1 MNRSQEPDIPTHSLP
16 RPLTAFS
23 ISSTREPSLQAS
35 HPVPEQEAA
44 QGALSSAEPL
54 DEKARPAGE
63 ESEAFQTDEPSDNTR
78 KTFQNVVFV
87 PRAVTEMRKAREA
100 LARLPASSRLF
111 LDVFAGFHAPVT
123 TAVAALGLDHFQPFD
138 LDADSGFDILH
149 DPAFEL
155 LLQICWSGIVGSAR
169 PARSTAG

>member
-1 MNRSQEPDIPTHSLP
+1 MDRSQEPDIPTHSLP

-63 ESEAFQTDEPSDNTR
+63 ESEALQTDEPSDNTR

-111 LDVFAGFHAPVT
+111 LDVFAGFHAP
-123 TAVAALGLDHFQPFD
+123 AVAALGLDHFQPFD

-155 LLQICWSGIVGSAR
+155 LLQICWSGIVGSALFA
-169 PARSTAG
+169 PP